1 MFLGDGVDD
10 GQANSESIIDVLD
23 VVPNWSF
30 EIAKGKCCR
39 FNVAVGSS
47 FGSLV
52 QMSRM
57 ESENEVM
64 WIDLDLSWVLHFE
77 ADLEVGVTADFDLDG
92 VTLGATAGAT
102 LSADLGLGL
111 DLVAIADGFGV
122 TLGAT
127 AGVTVATLEVLDLF
141 FLVPIR
147 EFNENEIGGNIDLL
161 ELIDSLNDDTV
172 HCFLGRD
179 AATAA

>member
-1 MFLGDGVDD
+1 M
-10 GQANSESIIDVLD
+10 
-23 VVPNWSF
+23 
-30 EIAKGKCCR
+30 
-39 FNVAVGSS
+39 
-47 FGSLV
+47 
-52 QMSRM
+52 
-57 ESENEVM
+57 
-64 WIDLDLSWVLHFE
+64 LHFE
-77 ADLEVGVTADFDLDG
+77 ADLEAGVTTDFDLDG

-127 AGVTVATLEVLDLF
+127 AGVTVVTLEVLDLF
-141 FLVPIR
+141 FLVPIVR

-172 HCFLGRD
+172 HCFLGED

>member
-1 MFLGDGVDD
+1 M
-10 GQANSESIIDVLD
+10 
-23 VVPNWSF
+23 
-30 EIAKGKCCR
+30 
-39 FNVAVGSS
+39 
-47 FGSLV
+47 
-52 QMSRM
+52 
-57 ESENEVM
+57 
-64 WIDLDLSWVLHFE
+64 LHFE
-77 ADLEVGVTADFDLDG
+77 ADLEGGVTADFDLDG

-172 HCFLGRD
+172 HCFLGGD